1 MSGSPPKTHLAATAE
16 GQRVEG
22 WRAVNSRLPHN
33 LCEAEA
39 GHRTAASM
47 RGGSVH
53 QKGPPGISAGRH
65 GAAPSAGGRKLKM
78 CMGAAGKR
86 LGRRGPKACPTP
98 PVNALRDSGP
108 GLSKDAAVCFS
119 WDTPDF

>member
-1 MSGSPPKTHLAATAE
+1 MSGSLQRHIWQQLPKGKEWRGGEWGTAAF
-16 GQRVEG
+16 
-22 WRAVNSRLPHN
+22 PHN

-53 QKGPPGISAGRH
+53 HNGPPGISADRH
-65 GAAPSAGGRKLKM
+65 GAAPSAGGLKLKT

-98 PVNALRDSGP
+98 AVNALRDSGP
-108 GLSKDAAVCFS
+108 GLSKDAAVCLFFLGYS
-119 WDTPDF
+119 